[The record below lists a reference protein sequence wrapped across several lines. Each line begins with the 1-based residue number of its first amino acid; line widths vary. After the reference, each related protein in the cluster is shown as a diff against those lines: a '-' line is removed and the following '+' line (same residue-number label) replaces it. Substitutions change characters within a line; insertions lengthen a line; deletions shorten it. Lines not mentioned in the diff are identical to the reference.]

1 MRFLAA
7 LLLSIS
13 AALVAA
19 APQGITVGQ
28 LLSDLANSDS
38 STGPPV
44 SNGQTNGAPNGAQNT
59 ADQDAAADAALSDLI
74 ANGPAFIGSL
84 ASQMLSAT
92 AGAPAPTGVGSEKI
106 IEGEIQDGKAEAFTT
121 ITVTPGQ
128 GATAPTPIAGGSG
141 GFGSGQAGTGGGS
154 IGTGTGGNAPPV
166 LSTPVLSTPASLPAA
181 SSPVASANDPP
192 SVNASPIANKTSKSI
207 GETAIPSRTFQNV
220 ATLAGGF

>member
-13 AALVAA
+13 AAFVAA

-44 SNGQTNGAPNGAQNT
+44 SNGQTNGAPNGAAN
-59 ADQDAAADAALSDLI
+59 QDTAADAALSDLI

-106 IEGEIQDGKAEAFTT
+106 VEGEIQNGKAQAFTT
-121 ITVTPGQ
+121 ITVTAGQ

-141 GFGSGQAGTGGGS
+141 GFGSGKAGTGGGS
-154 IGTGTGGNAPPV
+154 IGTGTGGNVPPV
-166 LSTPVLSTPASLPAA
+166 VSTPVLSTPAPLPAA

-192 SVNASPIANKTSKSI
+192 SANASPVASKTSKSV

-220 ATLAGGF
+220 ATLAGGDE